1 MTQQEYSDLVAGHL
15 SPEEIQRLTNRY
27 GADTIA
33 AILRGEKQLHD
44 VMSDVASNREAIDD
58 LEILWDPKDL
68 DRQLP
73 FLARYAVWLLTL
85 GVIVLVV
92 SLVAILPRLG
102 SVSAGGAFS
111 FTDPLPLTI
120 AVILLV
126 GLGAMIAMERNDAG

>member
-15 SPEEIQRLTNRY
+15 SPEEIQHLTDRY
-27 GADTIA
+27 GPETIA
-33 AILRGEKQLHD
+33 SILRGEKQLHE
-44 VMSDVASNREAIDD
+44 VLGDVASKREAIDD
-58 LEILWDPKDL
+58 LQIVWDPKEV

-73 FLARYAVWLLTL
+73 FFARYAGWLLAV
-85 GVIVLVV
+85 GIIVLVV

-102 SVSAGGAFS
+102 SVSADGDFS

-120 AVILLV
+120 VVVLLV